1 MNKRSETRN
10 CLAKNIKSK
19 ARKPASYSCSG
30 DTTWWH
36 MSSICVSFFPTI
48 PFSQNQEY
56 LVTKQF
62 MHDNFFLSIVPLRP
76 HLGPSTFVLRNSHST
91 HLFPSI
97 PLTGMTYWSYCDTGK
112 HTEHTKSNE
121 CSVTFFP
128 IRLCMHRCAVWV
140 LNNFVNGKNGR
151 LKTELPGTWRA
162 KFPL

>member
-1 MNKRSETRN
+1 
-10 CLAKNIKSK
+10 
-19 ARKPASYSCSG
+19 
-30 DTTWWH
+30 
-36 MSSICVSFFPTI
+36 
-48 PFSQNQEY
+48 
-56 LVTKQF
+56 
-62 MHDNFFLSIVPLRP
+62 
-76 HLGPSTFVLRNSHST
+76 LGPSTFVLRNSHST

-140 LNNFVNGKNGR
+140 LNNFVNGKKRTAQKRNC
-151 LKTELPGTWRA
+151 LELGVR